1 MAPTEQYALK
11 YYREKFYSLETK
23 ELLFSL
29 YAVDEST
36 VYPIDNE
43 FMEYHTEYNQH
54 LIINTVTFK
63 VLNAYEYYD
72 KYESLVLTQGDK
84 HILSNTHTLRVAK
97 YGEEKS
103 ELPSI
108 EVNTVAA
115 RYDVGA
121 FAYKN
126 VIIIN
131 DAKSVVVFHGTKYT
145 LHEITSTLYKERII
159 SITGLG
165 TRTKAAARSDDL

>member
-121 FAYKN
+121 FAYN
-126 VIIIN
+126 
-131 DAKSVVVFHGTKYT
+131 G
-145 LHEITSTLYKERII
+145 YK
-159 SITGLG
+159 
-165 TRTKAAARSDDL
+165 

>member
-1 MAPTEQYALK
+1 LGKHVIYRRFWGKHAIYQQILGNTPFISRFWGKMDLPERIRIGRQLNLRLANGYIVEEATFNGPYGAICFKTSY

-29 YAVDEST
+29 DAVDEST

-72 KYESLVLTQGDK
+72 KYGTDLSDSDASDSDTESVSSQK
-84 HILSNTHTLRVAK
+84 
-97 YGEEKS
+97 
-103 ELPSI
+103 
-108 EVNTVAA
+108 
-115 RYDVGA
+115 
-121 FAYKN
+121 
-126 VIIIN
+126 
-131 DAKSVVVFHGTKYT
+131 
-145 LHEITSTLYKERII
+145 
-159 SITGLG
+159 
-165 TRTKAAARSDDL
+165 

>member
-1 MAPTEQYALK
+1 MDLPERIRIGRQLNLRLANGYIVEEATFNGPYGAICFKTSY

-29 YAVDEST
+29 DAVDEST

-108 EVNTVAA
+108 EVNTVSA

-121 FAYKN
+121 FAYN
-126 VIIIN
+126 
-131 DAKSVVVFHGTKYT
+131 S
-145 LHEITSTLYKERII
+145 YK
-159 SITGLG
+159 
-165 TRTKAAARSDDL
+165 